1 MRQFMDQLRRSGES
15 LSSIAPQV
23 GIGLCTIS
31 DWGRRTDPRLQ
42 DFDRT
47 VQAVGARLV
56 VRRREES
63 SDA

>member
-1 MRQFMDQLRRSGES
+1 MQRFMDQMRRSGQT

-23 GIGLCTIS
+23 GICICTIS
-31 DWGRRTDPRLQ
+31 DWGRHTDPRLQ

-56 VRRREES
+56 VRKRETGT
-63 SDA
+63 